1 LWHNVEA
8 TVGQLPGD
16 LLALRRRLLSRAPLS
31 RTAAR
36 LSTVALVV
44 ILVGCHSASQG
55 HLSKRSEVWCGQ
67 SLTKPGFIASY
78 GMRALEPIESPVA
91 AAPRNS
97 VLPPHIDSDS
107 PELLGWSDLL
117 VLSKDCG
124 VGLVVTV
131 SQSPYVRTVGVA
143 YDMNGWCP
151 TFRGWHGCPSA
162 NAARRMAA

>member
-1 LWHNVEA
+1 M
-8 TVGQLPGD
+8 
-16 LLALRRRLLSRAPLS
+16 S
-31 RTAAR
+31 AR
-36 LSTVALVV
+36 LSAVAVVV

-55 HLSKRSEVWCGQ
+55 HLGKRSEVWCGQ

-91 AAPRNS
+91 AAPRSS
-97 VLPPHIDSDS
+97 VLPPHVDSDS

-117 VLSKDCG
+117 ILSKDCG

-143 YDMNGWCP
+143 YDRDHRGLTALLLGHIKAAGSTKQMSIRVVAYRGP
-151 TFRGWHGCPSA
+151 TPAGRATLIF
-162 NAARRMAA
+162 